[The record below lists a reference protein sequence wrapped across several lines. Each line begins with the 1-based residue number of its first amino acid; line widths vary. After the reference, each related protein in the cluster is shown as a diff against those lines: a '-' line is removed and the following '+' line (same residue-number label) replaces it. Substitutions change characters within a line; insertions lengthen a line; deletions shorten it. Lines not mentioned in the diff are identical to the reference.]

1 MKFKKTYLYTLHTGS
16 TKISLDLQID
26 LTVSYKTSKEKV
38 LYYILLIT
46 TDLESVWS
54 KCNSSKETK
63 TGCRQSRELGP
74 RQCCRCHADSAL
86 PPDGG
91 VCCRPGCSYK
101 RHLLKGGAEAV
112 SWWNVIFM
120 CFPND
125 CICLKQ
131 RKAYVIFLH
140 KEILHPRSTVLR
152 KLAEPRKAGN
162 LSIAPPPSLPPVTA
176 VLLSVSESDHSITS
190 HTQDLSF
197 SDGFISCSILSSGFI
212 HVVACC
218 RTSFSKAE

>member
-1 MKFKKTYLYTLHTGS
+1 MN
-16 TKISLDLQID
+16 
-26 LTVSYKTSKEKV
+26 
-38 LYYILLIT
+38 
-46 TDLESVWS
+46 
-54 KCNSSKETK
+54 C
-63 TGCRQSRELGP
+63 GP

-101 RHLLKGGAEAV
+101 RHLLKGGAEVV

-140 KEILHPRSTVLR
+140 KEILHPRSAVLR